1 MPTVAQLLREAAVA
15 LPGDDARA
23 EAELLLAHHLQKP
36 RAWLYAHADDIV
48 DADGPAGFSTLLSR
62 RIAGEPVAQ
71 LLGRREFWSLALA
84 VTPDTLIPRPDTE
97 RLVELALER
106 LPTSVACRVLDLG
119 TGTGAIAL
127 AIASERPQSSVV
139 ATDASAPALAVAA
152 ANAVATGVSARVAL
166 RLGDWF
172 APVQGDAFDLIAS
185 NPPYIADDDPH
196 LSQGDLRF
204 EPRSALASGFDGL
217 DDLRRIVA
225 DAPAHLVPGGWLLVE
240 HGWDQGAVVRGL
252 FAAARFTAIETAR
265 DIEDRERVT
274 LGRRP

>member
-1 MPTVAQLLREAAVA
+1 MPTVAQLLREATAV
-15 LPGDDARA
+15 LPGDAARA
-23 EAELLLAHHLQKP
+23 DAESLLAHHLQKP
-36 RAWLYAHADDIV
+36 RSWLYAHADDV
-48 DADGPAGFSTLLSR
+48 VETDAQTGFSGLLSR

-71 LLGRREFWSLALA
+71 LLGHREFWSLPLV

-106 LPTSVACRVLDLG
+106 LPVAARCRVLDLG

-127 AIASERPQSSVV
+127 AIASERPQCSVV
-139 ATDASAPALAVAA
+139 AIDASDSALAVARVNA
-152 ANAVATGVSARVAL
+152 HANGLAL
-166 RLGDWF
+166 RVSLRHGDWF
-172 APVQGDAFDLIAS
+172 APVHGEVFDLIAS

-204 EPRSALASGFDGL
+204 EPRSALASGVDGL

-240 HGWDQGAVVRGL
+240 HGWEQGAAVRVL
-252 FAAARFTAIETAR
+252 FAAAGFIAIETAR